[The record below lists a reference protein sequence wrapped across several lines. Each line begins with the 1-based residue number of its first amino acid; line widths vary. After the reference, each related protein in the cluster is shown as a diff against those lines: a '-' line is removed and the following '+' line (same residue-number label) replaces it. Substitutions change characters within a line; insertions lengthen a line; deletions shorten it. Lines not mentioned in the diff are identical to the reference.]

1 MLIKCSFSYLH
12 TLNTV
17 NYSLKFKT
25 YFLFILTHT
34 KFVNQWLSRVPNIQC
49 DICEVL
55 SHRSVMS
62 DLGNLID
69 YSPPGSSVH
78 GILQPIILKWVAI
91 PFSRGSTQGQN
102 PGLLHYRQILYRMS
116 HQGSPNI
123 QSHLSFNLD
132 FKSKI
137 CE

>member
-1 MLIKCSFSYLH
+1 MLMKYSFSYFH

-49 DICEVL
+49 DICEV
-55 SHRSVMS
+55 SGIVQSCPT
-62 DLGNLID
+62 LGNLMD
-69 YSPPGSSVH
+69 CSPPGSSVH
-78 GILQPIILKWVAI
+78 GILQARTLSPEALPRV
-91 PFSRGSTQGQN
+91 RTQVSALQANSLQN
-102 PGLLHYRQILYRMS
+102 EPPR
-116 HQGSPNI
+116 SPNS
-123 QSHLSFNLD
+123 QSRLSFNLD